1 MGGIMFDERRS
12 ASLFALGVG
21 ERKRS
26 ALDAG
31 YVDMNLAIADSAER
45 QVRVSGA
52 SLDNSIC

>member
-1 MGGIMFDERRS
+1 MFDERRS